1 LQSIDYEYNIRG
13 WLTKINEPTDLN
25 GKLFGYEIKYTNPEE
40 ATARYNGNI
49 AEIDWAKAT
58 GFNEPTI
65 RRYSYTYDV
74 LNRLTDASFAEP
86 NTAMNIF
93 TSTNRR
99 RRFADSIKKINTREA
114 KTILT
119 SFLKT

>member
-1 LQSIDYEYNIRG
+1 QYNIRG
-13 WLTKINEPTDLN
+13 WLTKINEPTNLN
-25 GKLFGYEIKYTNPEE
+25 GKLFGYEIKYTSPEE

-49 AEIDWAKAT
+49 AEIDRAKAI

-65 RRYSYTYDV
+65 RRYSYSYDAI
-74 LNRLTDASFAEP
+74 NRLTHANFSEP